1 MPMSERNY
9 EGAKLSARPSG
20 TRASQCVL
28 DFADIVQEAV
38 RAATSLDEAQ
48 TFAKARLVKR
58 HGIEVL
64 TVKIVEDIDLAVLVE
79 WTRGA

>member
-1 MPMSERNY
+1 M
-9 EGAKLSARPSG
+9 
-20 TRASQCVL
+20 L
-28 DFADIVQEAV
+28 DFADIVREAI

-58 HGIEVL
+58 HGLDVL
-64 TVKIVEDIDLAVLVE
+64 TVKIVEAIELAVLVE